1 MPAKKKASESSRKIA
16 KKAPSKRPARSG
28 IAPEV
33 RRAVLATDL
42 SPAALGAAN
51 AARFV
56 RDTFGATITILYVL
70 DHSRDPHAPG
80 AREQGEW
87 RDRVEDEIARFADAH
102 GLSGARIVLS
112 EGEPAQRTL
121 ETVKQSKADLVIA
134 GRRGSHATSAKAL
147 GTTARRLVRKC
158 PVSVLVA
165 RREFDGDVDRV
176 GASTDL
182 SAGADR
188 AVRRAALIASKRGL
202 KELHVLHAVEIPS
215 GGFAA
220 YSNEEFVAHRRQAAT
235 EQVGELI
242 ETFGPGFGPSV
253 RVEVGEGRSAEALAS
268 LAKARR
274 LDLLCVGAHGAG
286 GTALLLGSTAE
297 RLLDLTP
304 CSVWIEKSR
313 EDQRKLVEKLARLI
327 G

>member
-1 MPAKKKASESSRKIA
+1 MPPKKNAAQPSRIVGSKSQ
-16 KKAPSKRPARSG
+16 SKRRAQTR
-28 IAPEV
+28 IAPDI

-56 RDTFGATITILYVL
+56 RDTYGASITILSVL
-70 DHSRDPHAPG
+70 ERADDPHAPG
-80 AREQGEW
+80 AKEQSEW
-87 RDRVEDEIARFADAH
+87 RERVEGEVARFAEAH
-102 GLSGARIVLS
+102 GLSGSRIVVT

-121 ETVKQSKADLVIA
+121 EVVKKSKADLVIV

-165 RREFDGDVDRV
+165 RREFDGEVARV

-182 SAGADR
+182 SAGAER
-188 AVRRAALIASKRGL
+188 AVRRVASIASKRGL
-202 KELHVLHAVEIPS
+202 KELRVLHAAEIPS

-220 YSNEEFVAHRRQAAT
+220 FSDEEFVQRRRAAA
-235 EQVGELI
+235 EEHVGDLVEAL
-242 ETFGPGFGPSV
+242 GPGFGPSV
-253 RVEVGEGRSAEALAS
+253 RIEVGEGRSAETIAS
-268 LAKARR
+268 LAKSRR
-274 LDLLCVGAHGAG
+274 LDLLCIGAHGAG